1 MKRRLDYDATS
12 PAGMKALASV
22 YEYVRRSGLPGR
34 LVDLVFLRVS
44 QLNGCAFCIDT
55 HSRDLLKAGVP
66 VQHLVL
72 VPVWT
77 ETGNIFSEQERAALA
92 WAEEVTRLGDHGVSD
107 SSYDAVS
114 GAFTGKS
121 LVDLTIAIALMN
133 AYNRIAIGFRTG
145 PAE

>member
-1 MKRRLDYDATS
+1 MTKRLDYDATS

-22 YEYVRRSGLPGR
+22 YGYVRKSGLASR

-55 HSRDLLKAGVP
+55 HSRDLLKSGLSAE
-66 VQHLVL
+66 HLVL
-72 VPVWT
+72 LPVWT
-77 ETGNIFSEQERAALA
+77 EAGNVFTEQERAALA
-92 WAEEVTRLGDHGVSD
+92 WAEDVTRLGDHGIAD
-107 SSYDAVS
+107 SSYATVS
-114 GAFTGKS
+114 GAFSGKG

-133 AYNRIAIGFRTG
+133 AYNRIAIGFRAG